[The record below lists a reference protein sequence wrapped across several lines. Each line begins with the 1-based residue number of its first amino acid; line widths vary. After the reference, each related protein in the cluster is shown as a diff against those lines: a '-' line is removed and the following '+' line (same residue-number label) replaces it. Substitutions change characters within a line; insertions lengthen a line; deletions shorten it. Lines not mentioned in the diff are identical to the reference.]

1 MMKRMMESI
10 GFTVS
15 MADNGATAVEM
26 LDDGLAVDLVL
37 VDWNMPVMDGLQ
49 LIKHVRDKIRDVD
62 TPMVM
67 VTSESDPKQIARAL
81 IAGADEY
88 LIKPIDTEMILG
100 KLSLIGLT
108 ADVEANG

>member
-1 MMKRMMESI
+1 MKRMMESI

-15 MADNGATAVEM
+15 VADHGGTAVEM
-26 LDDGLAVDLVL
+26 LEGGLLVDLVL

-49 LIKHVRDKIRDVD
+49 LIKHVRDTIRDVD

-108 ADVEANG
+108 ADVETTG